1 MCSAIDDNRRPMPS
15 LNHSRPRA
23 GRGFTLI
30 ELMVTVALLAIGL
43 ALGTPYIRDAVMN
56 VRMTGQAN
64 DLLADLAL
72 ARSEAVKRNA
82 NVDVLP
88 AGGGS
93 NWAVGWEVKS
103 GTTVLSTQDGYS
115 SVTFTTKDASYTTAL
130 ATTKITFSGTGRAST
145 TSSPASSSIAFI
157 LTSPATL
164 GTWARCVVLD
174 PSGRPA
180 VRSDNDGNDANGC
193 N

>member
-1 MCSAIDDNRRPMPS
+1 MSPTRS
-15 LNHSRPRA
+15 
-23 GRGFTLI
+23 RGFTLM
-30 ELMVTVALLAIGL
+30 ELMVVVTIAGILATFALPNFRDMIGRARL
-43 ALGTPYIRDAVMN
+43 KTAAS
-56 VRMTGQAN
+56 
-64 DLLADLAL
+64 DLHTSLTL